1 MVIPERSREMGASH
15 GQGQGQVKDRTF
27 SVQVHDAGDR
37 TLDGIFRL
45 ISFGEREEPLE
56 DVLTAMCGDVAAI
69 ARADIASIYV
79 REDDQDAVRFTMRGN
94 VGFPREALGRVH
106 LRPGEGITGFAAERL
121 RPVSVANADRD
132 EHFKYIPGLGEER
145 YPALLAVPV
154 LRGGAAAGVLV
165 LQRSRA
171 RAFTDEEVVLAT
183 ALAAVINH
191 ALERGEARARSA
203 TATNER
209 RAARLAGMPIV
220 RGTAM
225 GHAEVLPTLSAL
237 ARTAPKPQAAIDPRE
252 IVKRLQTELRRA
264 MIAARGSAASEIA
277 SLALILDDERFR
289 ARLAEACAAPAPLKA
304 LSEMARAYARVPFG
318 GAKGD
323 ETSAAVLGHRAAEI
337 EDLCV
342 MVWGAAAGGRPLIR
356 SGSIVVADQLRLFS
370 TLHAIAAGASA
381 FVVDGALTEDSA
393 VATLVRAAGR
403 PLLAS
408 VNGVFSWLRPDD
420 LLVVDADAGL
430 LRINPPATA
439 VARFRN
445 DRR

>member
-1 MVIPERSREMGASH
+1 MPPR
-15 GQGQGQVKDRTF
+15 KDRTF
-27 SVQVHDAGDR
+27 SFQVHDAGDR

-45 ISFGEREEPLE
+45 IAFGEREEPLE

-69 ARADIASIYV
+69 AAADIASIYV
-79 REDDQDAVRFTMRGN
+79 REDDGDGIRFTMRGN

-106 LRPGEGITGFAAERL
+106 LRPGEGLTGFAAERL
-121 RPVSVANADRD
+121 RPVSVAMADRD

-165 LQRSRA
+165 LQRSRTK
-171 RAFTDEEVVLAT
+171 AFTDEEVVLAT
-183 ALAAVINH
+183 AIAAVINH
-191 ALERGEARARSA
+191 ALERGEARKRQADDSEDRL
-203 TATNER
+203 
-209 RAARLAGMPIV
+209 AARLSGIPVV

-237 ARTAPKPQAAIDPRE
+237 ARKAPPVQQAAIEPRE

-264 MIAARGSAASEIA
+264 LVAARGPAASEIA

-289 ARLAEACAAPAPLKA
+289 ARLFEACASPTPLKA

-323 ETSAAVLGHRAAEI
+323 ETSATVLGNRAAEI

-342 MVWGAAAGGRPLIR
+342 MLYGAAAGGRPLIR
-356 SGSIVVADQLRLFS
+356 AGTVVVAEQLRLFS
-370 TLHAIAAGASA
+370 TLHAIGAGASA
-381 FVVDGALTEDSA
+381 FVVDGELAPEGA

-403 PLLAS
+403 PLLAA

-420 LLVVDADAGL
+420 LLVVDADAGI

>member
-1 MVIPERSREMGASH
+1 MPPR
-15 GQGQGQVKDRTF
+15 KDRTF
-27 SVQVHDAGDR
+27 SFQVHDAGDR

-45 ISFGEREEPLE
+45 IAFGEREDSLE

-79 REDDQDAVRFTMRGN
+79 REDDLDGIRFTMRGN

-121 RPVSVANADRD
+121 RPVSVAMADRD

-165 LQRSRA
+165 LQRSRTK
-171 RAFTDEEVVLAT
+171 AFTDEEVVLAT

-191 ALERGEARARSA
+191 ALERGEARARKA
-203 TATNER
+203 DDADDR
-209 RAARLAGMPIV
+209 LAARLPGSPV
-220 RGTAM
+220 VKGTAM

-237 ARTAPKPQAAIDPRE
+237 ARKAPPVQQATIDPRE

-264 MIAARGSAASEIA
+264 LVAARGPAASEIA

-289 ARLAEACAAPAPLKA
+289 ARLTEACASPAPLKA
-304 LSEMARAYARVPFG
+304 LSEMARAYARVPFS
-318 GAKGD
+318 AKGD
-323 ETSAAVLGHRAAEI
+323 DTSAVVLGNRAAEI

-342 MVWGAAAGGRPLIR
+342 MLYGAAVGGRPLIR
-356 SGSIVVADQLRLFS
+356 SGSVVVAEQLRLFA
-370 TLHAIAAGASA
+370 TLHAISAGASA
-381 FVVDGALTEDSA
+381 FVVDGDIAPEGA

-403 PLLAS
+403 PLLAA

>member
-1 MVIPERSREMGASH
+1 MPPR
-15 GQGQGQVKDRTF
+15 KDRTF
-27 SVQVHDAGDR
+27 SFQVHDAGDR

-45 ISFGEREEPLE
+45 IAFGEREEPLE
-56 DVLTAMCGDVAAI
+56 DILTAMCGDVAAI

-79 REDDQDAVRFTMRGN
+79 REDDVDGIRFTMRGN

-121 RPVSVANADRD
+121 RPVSVAMADRD

-165 LQRSRA
+165 LQRSRTK
-171 RAFTDEEVVLAT
+171 AFTDEEVVLAT
-183 ALAAVINH
+183 AIAAVINP
-191 ALERGEARARSA
+191 ALERGEARARQA
-203 TATNER
+203 DDADDR
-209 RAARLAGMPIV
+209 LAARLPGNPLV
-220 RGTAM
+220 KGTAM

-237 ARTAPKPQAAIDPRE
+237 ARKAPPVQQAAIDPRE
-252 IVKRLQTELRRA
+252 IIKRLQTELRRA
-264 MIAARGSAASEIA
+264 LVAARGPAASEIA

-289 ARLAEACAAPAPLKA
+289 ARLSEACASPTPLKA
-304 LSEMARAYARVPFG
+304 LSEMARAYARVPFS
-318 GAKGD
+318 AKGD
-323 ETSAAVLGHRAAEI
+323 DTSAVVLGNRAAEI

-342 MVWGAAAGGRPLIR
+342 MLYGAATGGRPLIR
-356 SGSIVVADQLRLFS
+356 SGSVVVAEQLRLFS
-370 TLHAIAAGASA
+370 TLHAISAGASA
-381 FVVDGALTEDSA
+381 FVVDGEIAPEGA

-403 PLLAS
+403 PLLAA

-420 LLVVDADAGL
+420 LLVVDADAGI